1 MTARK
6 TIFAK
11 GADIVHSP
19 DDGGWWVQLWEQGP
33 DWTVTELAA
42 PDSPV
47 FPTADNAEAWAR
59 KQGSTVLLRVA

>member
-1 MTARK
+1 MTTHK

-11 GADIVHSP
+11 GAGIVHSP
-19 DDGGWWVQLWEQGP
+19 DDGGSWVQLCEQGP
-33 DWTVTELAA
+33 DGTVTELAA

-47 FPTADNAEAWAR
+47 FPTADKAEAWAR

>member
-6 TIFAK
+6 PIFAR

-19 DDGGWWVQLWEQGP
+19 DDGGWWVQLWERALDGKI
-33 DWTVTELAA
+33 TEKTI
-42 PDSPV
+42 PDSPI
-47 FPTADNAEAWAR
+47 FPTAAKAEAWAR